1 MTSSGHNP
9 TTKRIGESMSLPLRR
24 RFEANEVALAAAYAE
39 IDRLR
44 AENQRLA
51 AERLR
56 SGGLENAVERADR
69 VAEVAGEIAEADDEA
84 WHKGVEA
91 LVLREMLID
100 VCLSVERSMAAVRAQ
115 LSEGVPPPEVDRR
128 RMRRRASDREAS
140 DAAAAHDE
148 GAGATNGAS
157 GHRNGKNRT
166 REGNGR

>member
-1 MTSSGHNP
+1 
-9 TTKRIGESMSLPLRR
+9 MSLPLRK

-44 AENQRLA
+44 TENQRLA

-56 SGGLENAVERADR
+56 SSGIESAVEQADR
-69 VAEVAGEIAEADDEA
+69 AAQVAGELAEADDEA

-115 LSEGVPPPEVDRR
+115 LSDGIPPPEVDRR
-128 RMRRRASDREAS
+128 RMQRRASDRQ
-140 DAAAAHDE
+140 AAA
-148 GAGATNGAS
+148 TQPSNGAEAHTPS
-157 GHRNGKNRT
+157 NGARAASSSRT
-166 REGNGR
+166 SGNGSGKHRSQEGRRDSARR